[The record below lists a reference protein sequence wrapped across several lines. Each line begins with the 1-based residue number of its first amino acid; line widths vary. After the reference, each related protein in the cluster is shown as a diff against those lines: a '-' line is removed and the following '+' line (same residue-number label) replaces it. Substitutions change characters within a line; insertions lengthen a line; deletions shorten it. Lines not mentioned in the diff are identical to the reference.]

1 MLLLRKLLI
10 AAVLMI
16 TALVLA
22 ACSGEQ
28 EAFSG
33 TQTQAADEDT
43 FKIFRTD
50 VTESSLL
57 WESGEAP
64 DGRLGK
70 IDQVRKVLDEL
81 AATPRDKEMKKLIPG
96 SVTLDSAYF
105 GRDGQL
111 IISFGKS
118 YNSLPTVTELLLRA
132 GYVKTLCQL
141 TFVDYVEFYV
151 EDTPLILRGEVIP
164 GLMKQTDFIDNTGD
178 TTFFRQETEL
188 TIYFVKT
195 GEKMLGSCIYKVSY
209 DGSSSYEKLVADL
222 LVRGPDD
229 DDSEFTATLPEGT
242 VINKTSSSDG
252 IVYVDVNE
260 EFLNYRENI
269 GEELTVYSLVN
280 SLCELQGIMKV
291 QITVNG
297 TARKAFEKY
306 APGGFMERRP
316 DLIASEKA
324 GESDG

>member
-1 MLLLRKLLI
+1 MSLVRKLLI
-10 AAVLMI
+10 AAALMI
-16 TALVLA
+16 TALFLT
-22 ACSGEQ
+22 ACSDGQ
-28 EAFSG
+28 EAVSDA
-33 TQTQAADEDT
+33 QTQATEDT

-64 DGRLGK
+64 DESLGK
-70 IDQVRKVLDEL
+70 IEQVRKVLDEL
-81 AATPRDKEMKKLIPG
+81 ASTPREKEMKKLLPG
-96 SVTLDSAYF
+96 SVTMDSAYF

-111 IISFGKS
+111 IISFSKS
-118 YNSLPTVTELLLRA
+118 YNSLSTVTELLLRA

-141 TFVDYVEFYV
+141 GFVDYVEFYV
-151 EDTPLILRGEVIP
+151 EETPLILRGEVIP
-164 GLMKQTDFIDNTGD
+164 GLMKQTDFVDNTGD
-178 TTFFRQETEL
+178 TTYFRQEVEL
-188 TIYFVKT
+188 TLYFVKSS
-195 GEKMLGSCIYKVSY
+195 EKMLGSGIYIVTY
-209 DGSSSYEKLVADL
+209 DGSSSYEELVSRL
-222 LVRGPDD
+222 LVRGPEEGDT
-229 DDSEFTATLPEGT
+229 EFIPTLPEGT
-242 VINKTSSSDG
+242 VINKITSSDG

-297 TARKAFEKY
+297 TTRKAFEKY
-306 APGGFMERRP
+306 GQGGFIERRP

-324 GESDG
+324 GEADG

>member
-1 MLLLRKLLI
+1 MSLLQKLLITAVLLI
-10 AAVLMI
+10 AASVV
-16 TALVLA
+16 T

-28 EAFSG
+28 EVTSDAKSKV
-33 TQTQAADEDT
+33 TDEDT

-64 DGRLGK
+64 GESLGK
-70 IDQVRKVLDEL
+70 IEQVRAVLDEL
-81 AATPRDKEMKKLIPG
+81 ASTPKDKDMKKLLPG
-96 SVTLDSAYF
+96 NVTLDSAYF

-111 IISFGKS
+111 IISFGKA
-118 YNSLPTVTELLLRA
+118 YAGLPTVTELLLRA

-141 TFVDYVEFYV
+141 EFVDYVEFYV
-151 EDTPLILRGEVIP
+151 EDTPLILRGEVVP
-164 GLMKQTDFIDNTGD
+164 GLMKQTDFVDNTGD
-178 TTFFRQETEL
+178 TTYFRQEVEL
-188 TIYFVKT
+188 TLYFVKSS
-195 GEKMLGSCIYKVSY
+195 EKMLGSVIYIVTY
-209 DGSSSYEKLVADL
+209 DGSSSYEELVSRL
-222 LVRGPDD
+222 LVRGPGDD
-229 DDSEFTATLPEGT
+229 PEFVPTLPEGT
-242 VINKTSSSDG
+242 VINKITSSDG

-306 APGGFMERRP
+306 GQGGFIERRP
-316 DLIASEKA
+316 DLIANEKA
-324 GESDG
+324 GEADG